1 MGSIGLNDILL
12 VHVPKSV
19 SNSQFCFGFG
29 SPFGVSFLG
38 GRDACTVG
46 RDGDR
51 GGLDT
56 TLLAFTLRSKT
67 TELTNYLHYI

>member
-1 MGSIGLNDILL
+1 MILW
-12 VHVPKSV
+12 VHVSKSV

-29 SPFGVSFLG
+29 SSFGVSFFSGSVSSLG

-46 RDGDR
+46 WDGDR

>member
-1 MGSIGLNDILL
+1 MYPRVSPTASSALVLGPRLASLSSPAPSQAWEGEMLVRWDGMG
-12 VHVPKSV
+12 
-19 SNSQFCFGFG
+19 
-29 SPFGVSFLG
+29 
-38 GRDACTVG
+38 TE
-46 RDGDR
+46 